1 MLKFNCISIIFNL
14 FGNIIA
20 FLYFRSLIKLDM
32 NTKQSVIDLV
42 NIAFRKGIRKIVFS
56 SGSRNA
62 PLIVAFNEHGGFN
75 TFSIHDER
83 SAAFFALGMAQ
94 QTGETVAIAC
104 TSGSAALNY
113 APAIAEAYY
122 QRIPLLVIT
131 ADRPLEW
138 IDQGEGQTMRQR
150 NIYANFIKSSYEI
163 FQETIHPDELRY
175 NTRMFNEAINITQIA
190 PPGPVHVNIPLRE
203 PLYTMGHDNFDNR
216 LEIIDNISPLPELSD
231 DILDS
236 LADIWNRSKR
246 KLILTGILPE
256 DIELKKIIK
265 VLSDDPSVIV
275 MTETTSNIYDPDF
288 INNIDRFIMS
298 IDEDERYSPDLLLTL
313 GSNIVSKKIKYLL
326 RKWNPVEHWDVDE
339 SDKIIDT
346 YKSLTKHIKSELK
359 SLLSGLNKRKIKNN
373 SDYKNIY
380 MQQEVRVK
388 SKHKEFFETANW
400 SDLKAYYI
408 INEYF
413 PENINLQMANSTAVR
428 YAQLMKP
435 RADILYNSNRG
446 VAGIDGCTSTA
457 GGASIVNDRM
467 TVLVTGDVAFLYD
480 SNALWNKYV
489 ASNFKI
495 IVFNNEGGNIFRFIP
510 GPPETKQLEEFF
522 EAHHNIK
529 AEFIAKAFDINYSSV
544 TDEKELI
551 SVLPGFFKKQNN
563 GRPSI
568 LEIFTPRLKNMD
580 ILRDYFTYL
589 R

>member
-1 MLKFNCISIIFNL
+1 
-14 FGNIIA
+14 
-20 FLYFRSLIKLDM
+20 
-32 NTKQSVIDLV
+32 
-42 NIAFRKGIRKIVFS
+42 
-56 SGSRNA
+56 
-62 PLIVAFNEHGGFN
+62 
-75 TFSIHDER
+75 
-83 SAAFFALGMAQ
+83 MAQ

-359 SLLSGLNKRKIKNN
+359 SL
-373 SDYKNIY
+373 
-380 MQQEVRVK
+380 
-388 SKHKEFFETANW
+388 
-400 SDLKAYYI
+400 
-408 INEYF
+408 
-413 PENINLQMANSTAVR
+413 
-428 YAQLMKP
+428 
-435 RADILYNSNRG
+435 
-446 VAGIDGCTSTA
+446 
-457 GGASIVNDRM
+457 
-467 TVLVTGDVAFLYD
+467 
-480 SNALWNKYV
+480 
-489 ASNFKI
+489 
-495 IVFNNEGGNIFRFIP
+495 
-510 GPPETKQLEEFF
+510 
-522 EAHHNIK
+522 
-529 AEFIAKAFDINYSSV
+529 
-544 TDEKELI
+544 
-551 SVLPGFFKKQNN
+551 
-563 GRPSI
+563 
-568 LEIFTPRLKNMD
+568 
-580 ILRDYFTYL
+580 
-589 R
+589 